1 MSLTTGVH
9 GAAGHSSVDV
19 KDDDGSR
26 AARSG
31 MMPQPGGYL
40 HLVHTSS
47 GLWADIVAQGTRHSM
62 KASSD
67 NNDFRAR
74 GWGWLGSLETG
85 LPFSIT
91 DNLMLEPQLQYTWQ
105 GLSLDDGQDNAVM

>member
-1 MSLTTGVH
+1 
-9 GAAGHSSVDV
+9 
-19 KDDDGSR
+19 
-26 AARSG
+26 
-31 MMPQPGGYL
+31 
-40 HLVHTSS
+40 
-47 GLWADIVAQGTRHSM
+47 M

-74 GWGWLGSLETG
+74 GWGWLDSLETG

-105 GLSLDDGQDNAVM
+105 GLSLDDGQDNAGYVKFGHGSAQHVRAGSPSGQPQRYDLWRRHLIP

>member
-1 MSLTTGVH
+1 
-9 GAAGHSSVDV
+9 
-19 KDDDGSR
+19 
-26 AARSG
+26 
-31 MMPQPGGYL
+31 
-40 HLVHTSS
+40 
-47 GLWADIVAQGTRHSM
+47 
-62 KASSD
+62 ASSD

-105 GLSLDDGQDNAVM
+105 GLSLDDGQDNAGYVKFGHGSAQHVRAGFRLGSHN